1 MKKHILLMSLA
12 LIATTS
18 FAQSKLD
25 AQSRLAIRQLA
36 AKAAA
41 QAKPGTSGT
50 AAADEQLQV
59 MVRMIPGHTPSEISL
74 DGVEIGVTRSEF
86 GVVSLPLSR
95 LDDLNALPEVQSIAY
110 KQAVRPCLADAN
122 ADTGADR
129 AHAGTGLKQPYTGKG
144 VVVGVIDNWL
154 DPNHIMFRDAATGDN
169 RVKLMFPSSG
179 AILATPSQITA
190 YKPSDFDKS
199 SDHGTHVAG
208 IAAGN
213 YSDGTFSCTGVA
225 PGADIV
231 MGTLAEEIAP
241 FMNRVETFVR
251 YAKKQGK
258 RLVINMSYAPVGG
271 PHDGTSAIAAYIDK
285 VSEQENVTFCLA
297 SGNDGAGYHSWSHTF
312 AADMEQTKAFLA
324 TTTGAID
331 IWSNDS
337 RDFGVGF
344 VVYDT
349 ENKRYVTN
357 AVQLEMYGDNAVDLS
372 SVSGFSQYFSG
383 TITSSS
389 YIDRNNYH
397 YNAYVQL
404 DVKKTSSNSN
414 FVLGMII
421 AGQNGM
427 SIIANTTGSPTFVP
441 ASADNPEWGA
451 DVSRAGTA
459 NDYGSGTE
467 PIVVGSYTT
476 RESGAYANGTTYNLA
491 RYGFS
496 DKLGDVSSF
505 TSYGSYA
512 TGRSYPHILAPGAFI
527 ESSMSTYYMENTSLS
542 SHNAY
547 THSVEKDDKKY
558 YFTSYLGTSMASP
571 YMAGAAAVWLE
582 ANPSLKPTEI
592 RDIAMQ
598 TARRDEAVLKAD
610 QTQCGAGKLDVY
622 EGLKEALR
630 RAETAV
636 QKIDSSRD
644 FLFRA
649 TSPDAYDFFVAGA
662 TAVQATLYNLQG
674 EAVRTASA
682 SGDSVSLST
691 AGLPSGVYA
700 AKVMGGKKCHSVKVV
715 VD

>member
-1 MKKHILLMSLA
+1 MSLA

-25 AQSRLAIRQLA
+25 AQSRLAVRELA
-36 AKAAA
+36 ARAAA
-41 QAKPGTSGT
+41 QAKPGATPES
-50 AAADEQLQV
+50 AAANEQLQV
-59 MVRMIPGHTPSEISL
+59 MVRMMPGHTPEEISL
-74 DGVEIGVTRSEF
+74 DGVEVGVTRSEF
-86 GVVSLPLSR
+86 GVVSLPLAR
-95 LDDLNALPEVQSIAY
+95 LDALNALPEVQSIAY

-129 AHAGTGLKQPYTGKG
+129 VHAGDALLQPYTGKG

-154 DPNHIMFRDAATGDN
+154 DPNHITFRDAATGDN
-169 RVKLMFPSSG
+169 RVKLFFPSSG
-179 AILATPSQITA
+179 AILATPTQIAA
-190 YKPSDFDKS
+190 YKPADFDKS

-208 IAAGN
+208 IAAGS
-213 YSDGTFSCTGVA
+213 YSADGFSCTGVA
-225 PGADIV
+225 PGSDIV

-285 VSEQENVTFCLA
+285 VSQQENVTFCLA
-297 SGNDGAGYHSWSHTF
+297 SGNDGAGYHSWTHTF
-312 AADMEQTKAFLA
+312 GADLEQTKAVLA
-324 TTTGAID
+324 STTGAID

-337 RDFGVGF
+337 REFGVAF

-349 ENKRYVTN
+349 ANKRYVTN
-357 AVQLEMYGDNAVDLS
+357 ATQLEMYGDNALDLS
-372 SVSGFSQYFSG
+372 TVSDISQYFGG

-397 YNAYVQL
+397 YNAYVIL
-404 DVKKTSSNSN
+404 DVKKKSSNPN
-414 FVLGMII
+414 FVLGMIL
-421 AGQNGM
+421 AGQKDM
-427 SIIANTTGSPTFVP
+427 TVIANTTGSPTFAP
-441 ASADNPEWGA
+441 ATADDPEWGA
-451 DVSRAGTA
+451 GVSRAGTA

-467 PIVVGSYTT
+467 AIVVGSYNT
-476 RESGAYANGTTYNLA
+476 RESGTYANGTTYNLA
-491 RYGFS
+491 RYGFA

-527 ESSMSTYYMENTSLS
+527 ESAMSTYYMENTALT

-547 THSVEKDDKKY
+547 THCVENGGKTY

-582 ANPSLKPTEI
+582 ANPNLKPTDI

-622 EGLKEALR
+622 EGVKEALR

-636 QKIDSSRD
+636 QKVDAARD
-644 FLFRA
+644 FLFRTA
-649 TSPDAYDFFVAGA
+649 PDGTREFFVAGA
-662 TAVQATLYNLQG
+662 TSVNATLYNLQG
-674 EAVRTASA
+674 EAVRAASA
-682 SGDSVSLST
+682 SGDTVRLSA

-700 AKVMGGKKCHSVKVV
+700 AKVTDGKKCHSVKVV
-715 VD
+715 VK